1 MAVVE
6 PELFEPLSAPEVD
19 AEVREYSPP
28 ESDDKPGPRLC
39 ACGCGEVV
47 RGSATLKR
55 GHTLAPGI
63 SKQWDSS
70 DLLVVQTAIVMMLL
84 AVTAWFENHKGIPQ
98 MAMEEAQAIANP
110 VGRIIARH
118 FPIKTA
124 LPGDVADTFA
134 IASAV
139 FAYTLRVTDVKEK
152 QKRNASNGPYSDIQ
166 GGSSGLGPLE
176 QYAYKTPDQTPESEN
191 GQPH

>member
-6 PELFEPLSAPEVD
+6 PEVFEPLSASEVD
-19 AEVREYSPP
+19 ATIASPP
-28 ESDDKPGPRLC
+28 PEPDEKSGPRLC
-39 ACGCGEVV
+39 ACGCGEIV
-47 RGSATLKR
+47 RGTATLRR

-70 DLLVVQTAIVMMLL
+70 DLLVVQTALVMMLL
-84 AVTAWFENHKGIPQ
+84 AVTAWLENHKGIPQ

-118 FPIKTA
+118 FPIKNA
-124 LPGDVADTFA
+124 LPGDVADVFA

-139 FAYTLRVTDVKEK
+139 FAYTLRVTDAKEK
-152 QKRNASNGPYSDIQ
+152 QKINATNGSNSNIQ
-166 GGSSGLGPLE
+166 TGAGLGPLE
-176 QYAYKTPDQTPESEN
+176 QYAYRQPDSTPESEN
-191 GQPH
+191 GSPH